1 MLMTLFYHYIE
12 FLYWPGDKKSQEIE
26 WEVVAEKRVYRHT
39 QGVART
45 NGVSAFGR
53 RGQLAQSAQSV
64 SLATCPLHI
73 TKKKTCVLGNIW
85 RS

>member
-39 QGVART
+39 QGIART

-53 RGQLAQSAQSV
+53 RG
-64 SLATCPLHI
+64 
-73 TKKKTCVLGNIW
+73 
-85 RS
+85 